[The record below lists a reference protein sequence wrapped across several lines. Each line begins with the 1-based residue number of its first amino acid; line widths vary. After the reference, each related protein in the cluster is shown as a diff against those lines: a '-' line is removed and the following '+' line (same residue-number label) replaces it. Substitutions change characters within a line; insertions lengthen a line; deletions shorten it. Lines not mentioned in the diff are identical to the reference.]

1 VAQTDMFNNL
11 LESKPKK
18 QRTIGGLVLS
28 GVIHAL
34 VITAAVYGTLQAK
47 EQLEKPKAEKVEFVD
62 MKKKEEP
69 PPPKDEP
76 KPMPKDVVV
85 APPPPKGFQV
95 PIAPIKVP
103 DVLPDI
109 DLSKK
114 VTDEADFTG
123 KGVQGG
129 TSKGVVG
136 GTGPVNTDQPYFE
149 FQVEKQVQQV
159 PGTGNMRYP
168 EMLKSANIEGE
179 VLAQFVVDETG
190 HYEPGTFKVLKSSH
204 DLFTAAVKN
213 ALPNM
218 KFYPAEVGGR
228 KVKQLVQQPF
238 TFTLTKS
245 E

>member
-1 VAQTDMFNNL
+1 MFKTL
-11 LESKPKK
+11 PESRPQK
-18 QRTIGGLVLS
+18 QRSVGGLILSTVLH
-28 GVIHAL
+28 VIMGMG
-34 VITAAVYGTLQAK
+34 AVYGTLQAK
-47 EQLEKPKAEKVEFVD
+47 EELEKPKAEKVEFVE
-62 MKKKEEP
+62 MKKKDEP
-69 PPPKDEP
+69 PPPKEEP
-76 KPMPKDVVV
+76 KPLPKDVVV

-95 PIAPIKVP
+95 LTAPIKVP

-123 KGVQGG
+123 KGVAGGVAKGVEGG
-129 TSKGVVG
+129 TAP
-136 GTGPVNTDQPYFE
+136 PVNTDQPYFE
-149 FQVEKQVQQV
+149 FQVEKTVSTV
-159 PGTGNMRYP
+159 PGQAGPRYP
-168 EMLKSANIEGE
+168 DMLKSANIEGE

-190 HYEPGTFKVLKSSH
+190 RYEAGTFKALKSSH

-218 KFYPAEVGGR
+218 RFYPAEVGGR

-238 TFTLTKS
+238 TFALTKS